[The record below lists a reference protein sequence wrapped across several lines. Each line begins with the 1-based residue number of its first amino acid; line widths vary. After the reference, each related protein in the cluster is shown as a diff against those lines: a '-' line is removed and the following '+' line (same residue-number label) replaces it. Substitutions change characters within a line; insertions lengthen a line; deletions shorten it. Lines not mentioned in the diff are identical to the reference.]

1 MEKIIEIDGKQ
12 VGFKTNGL
20 VPVFYKAQFKR
31 DLIKDLLGMGV
42 NSQKATNGTEEEQ
55 MEWLRDNVDFMMFYD
70 IAWVFARAY
79 DKTILPQEEWLET
92 FEVFP
97 IMDIFEPLQELL
109 EATISTKKKPKKAAK
124 TTK

>member
-31 DLIKDLLGMGV
+31 DLIKDLLSMGG
-42 NSQKATNGTEEEQ
+42 NNKKAEDQ
-55 MEWLRDNVDFMMFYD
+55 DQLEWLRDNVDFMIFFD

-79 DKTILPQEEWLET
+79 DKNIPPQEEWLESFDT
-92 FEVFP
+92 FP
-97 IMDIFEPLQELL
+97 IMDVFEPLQELL

-124 TTK
+124 TQK

>member
-31 DLIKDLLGMGV
+31 DLIKDLLSMGG
-42 NSQKATNGTEEEQ
+42 NNKKTEDQ
-55 MEWLRDNVDFMMFYD
+55 DQLEWLRDNVDFMVFFD

-79 DKTILPQEEWLET
+79 DKSIPPQDEWLESFDT
-92 FEVFP
+92 FP
-97 IMDIFEPLQELL
+97 IMDVFEPLQELL
-109 EATISTKKKPKKAAK
+109 EATISTKKKPKKATK
-124 TTK
+124 TQK